1 LPDQPPP
8 VDHLPPGD
16 QPSAEPPP
24 ADRAGEADQPGSPP
38 RRRTVR
44 GAVLAIGALA
54 VALVVVLAVSER
66 DRRGPPVPDFAP
78 EFSGGTLEGDSFAM
92 AAQRGRWVVVNFF
105 STWCVQC
112 VVEHPELAAFYDRYR
127 GDPDVRLVSVVF
139 QDDVDDVAGFFA
151 DHGGDWPVLVTNT
164 GRISI
169 DFGVTAVPETY
180 LVDPLGRVAAKF
192 TGGVTLAGL
201 ENQLVRA
208 GAGL

>member
-1 LPDQPPP
+1 
-8 VDHLPPGD
+8 
-16 QPSAEPPP
+16 
-24 ADRAGEADQPGSPP
+24 
-38 RRRTVR
+38 
-44 GAVLAIGALA
+44 VLAIGALA

-192 TGGVTLAGL
+192 TGGTGACPSRPMAPSTPD
-201 ENQLVRA
+201 RA
-208 GAGL
+208 M

>member
-1 LPDQPPP
+1 MAEQTPP
-8 VDHLPPGD
+8 VD
-16 QPSAEPPP
+16 QPV
-24 ADRAGEADQPGSPP
+24 EADQAERPP
-38 RRRTVR
+38 RLRTVR
-44 GAVLAIGALA
+44 WV
-54 VALVVVLAVSER
+54 VLVVGLLAAALIVLLAVSER

-78 EFSGGTLEGDSFAM
+78 EFSGETLGGGSFDM

-112 VVEHPELAAFYDRYR
+112 VVEHPELMDFHDRYR
-127 GDPDVRLVSVVF
+127 GDPNIRLVSVVF
-139 QDDVDDVAGFFA
+139 QDEVDVIAQFFA
-151 DHGGDWPVLVTNT
+151 EHGGDWPIVITNT

-180 LVDPLGRVAAKF
+180 LVDPFGRVVAKF

-208 GAGL
+208 GAVT

>member
-1 LPDQPPP
+1 MAEQSSP
-8 VDHLPPGD
+8 VDQTVESE
-16 QPSAEPPP
+16 QPA
-24 ADRAGEADQPGSPP
+24 R

-44 GAVLAIGALA
+44 WAVLAVGAVA

-78 EFSGGTLEGDSFAM
+78 DFAAETLDGAGFDM

-139 QDDVDDVAGFFA
+139 QDEVDDIAQFFA
-151 DHGGDWPVLVTNT
+151 ERGGDWPVVITNT